1 MSGSSRAGAAG
12 DAPESGGRPAGAS
25 TAGDATGG
33 DTTGGGPL
41 GEGWP
46 DILLLSLGTTLG
58 WRAADA
64 VFVDQLRRAGAT
76 VAATT
81 VRIGASGRLRRAYP
95 VTDLVEAVAARR
107 ALRSALR
114 RSRPSALVISSTT
127 AAMLADAEGV
137 PYAVRLDAPAR
148 LNRPGVQNAG
158 LHALERRA
166 LARARL
172 VLPWSRAALD
182 ALPDA
187 AARAIVVPPP
197 VVPSGGGATERERLA
212 VAYIPDVKAKGLDIV
227 CAAWAEAAVE
237 DARLLVFGV
246 EPDRAIAHLRRVG
259 IPPPAAIE
267 FLGKTP
273 PSEFRAALRRARA
286 YVGGAR
292 WEDFGMAPLEALAD
306 GALLVTV
313 PSGGPF
319 EALAMART
327 LAPELVADAVA
338 PEPLAAALRAAFA
351 LPPPEVERY
360 RAEAAR
366 LIEPYRPEAVQIAV
380 KEEVLPALLG

>member
-1 MSGSSRAGAAG
+1 MKGPASAGR
-12 DAPESGGRPAGAS
+12 ER
-25 TAGDATGG
+25 
-33 DTTGGGPL
+33 
-41 GEGWP
+41 P

-64 VFVDQLRRAGAT
+64 VFVDQLRRAGASV
-76 VAATT
+76 VAAS

-114 RSRPSALVISSTT
+114 RERPRALVISSTT
-127 AAMLADAEGV
+127 AAMLADIEGL
-137 PYAVRLDAPAR
+137 PFAVRLDAPAR

-166 LARARL
+166 LAHARL
-172 VLPWSRAALD
+172 VLPWSRVALH
-182 ALPDA
+182 ALPPEA
-187 AARAIVVPPP
+187 AQAIVVPPP
-197 VVPSGGGATERERLA
+197 VVPSGEPMTERERLA
-212 VAYIPDVKAKGLDIV
+212 VAYTPDVKAKGLDIV
-227 CAAWAEAAVE
+227 CAAWAAAALD

-246 EPDRAIAHLRRVG
+246 EFDQATAHLHRVG
-259 IPPPAAIE
+259 VPLPAGVE

-273 PSEFRAALRRARA
+273 PVEFRATLRRARA

-319 EALAMART
+319 EALAMARR
-327 LAPELVADAVA
+327 LAPDLVTADVA
-338 PEPLAAALRAAFA
+338 AAPLAAALRAAFA
-351 LPPPEVERY
+351 MPPAEIERY
-360 RAEAAR
+360 RTEAAR
-366 LIEPYRPEAVQIAV
+366 HIEPFRPEAVQEAV
-380 KEEVLPALLG
+380 KEDVLPALLG

>member
-1 MSGSSRAGAAG
+1 MKGPASAGR
-12 DAPESGGRPAGAS
+12 ER
-25 TAGDATGG
+25 
-33 DTTGGGPL
+33 
-41 GEGWP
+41 P

-64 VFVDQLRRAGAT
+64 VFVDQLRRAGASV
-76 VAATT
+76 VAAS

-114 RSRPSALVISSTT
+114 RERPRALVISSTT
-127 AAMLADAEGV
+127 AAMLADIEGL
-137 PYAVRLDAPAR
+137 PFAVRLDAPAR

-166 LARARL
+166 LAHARL
-172 VLPWSRAALD
+172 VLPWSRVALH
-182 ALPDA
+182 ALPPEA
-187 AARAIVVPPP
+187 AQAIVVPPP
-197 VVPSGGGATERERLA
+197 VVPSGEPMTERERLA
-212 VAYIPDVKAKGLDIV
+212 VAYTPDVKAKGLDIV
-227 CAAWAEAAVE
+227 CAAWAAAALD

-246 EPDRAIAHLRRVG
+246 EFDQATAHLHRVG
-259 IPPPAAIE
+259 VPLPAGVE

-273 PSEFRAALRRARA
+273 PGEFRTALRRALA

-319 EALAMART
+319 EALAIARR
-327 LAPELVADAVA
+327 LAPELVTADVA
-338 PEPLAAALRAAFA
+338 ASPLATALRAAFA
-351 LPPPEVERY
+351 MPPAEIERY
-360 RAEAAR
+360 RTEAAR
-366 LIEPYRPEAVQIAV
+366 HIEPFRPEAVQEAV
-380 KEEVLPALLG
+380 KEDVLPALLG

>member
-1 MSGSSRAGAAG
+1 MTESGSADGAGEAREAGGTAGSAARG
-12 DAPESGGRPAGAS
+12 DASGGP
-25 TAGDATGG
+25 
-33 DTTGGGPL
+33 
-41 GEGWP
+41 P
-46 DILLLSLGTTLG
+46 DILLMSLGTTLG

-64 VFVDQLRRAGAT
+64 IFVDQLRRAGASV
-76 VAATT
+76 VAAT

-107 ALRSALR
+107 ALRSVLR
-114 RSRPSALVISSTT
+114 RERPRALVISSTT
-127 AAMLADAEGV
+127 AAMFAGV
-137 PYAVRLDAPAR
+137 EDLPYAVRLDAPAR
-148 LNRPGVQNAG
+148 LNRPGLQNAA

-182 ALPDA
+182 ALPEA

-197 VVPSGGGATERERLA
+197 VAPSGEPAPERGRLA
-212 VAYIPDVKAKGLDIV
+212 VAYTPDVKAKGLDIV
-227 CAAWAEAAVE
+227 CAAWAGAALH

-259 IPPPAAIE
+259 VPLPAGVE

-273 PSEFRAALRRARA
+273 PGEFRATLRRARA

-319 EALAMART
+319 EALAFARS
-327 LAPELVADAVA
+327 LGPDLVAQDVA
-338 PEPLAAALRAAFA
+338 PDPLAAALRAAFVLEA
-351 LPPPEVERY
+351 PELERY
-360 RAEAAR
+360 RAEAAK
-366 LIEPYRPEAVQIAV
+366 LIAPFRPEAIQRAV
-380 KEEVLPALLG
+380 KEEVLPVLLGREAGER

>member
-1 MSGSSRAGAAG
+1 MKGPHGLAGR
-12 DAPESGGRPAGAS
+12 GR
-25 TAGDATGG
+25 
-33 DTTGGGPL
+33 
-41 GEGWP
+41 P

-64 VFVDQLRRAGAT
+64 VFADQLRRAGAA
-76 VAATT
+76 VFAAT
-81 VRIGASGRLRRAYP
+81 VRIGATGRLRRAYP
-95 VTDLVEAVAARR
+95 VTDLVEALAARR

-114 RSRPSALVISSTT
+114 RERPRALVISSTT
-127 AAMLADAEGV
+127 AAMLADLEGL
-137 PYAVRLDAPAR
+137 PFAVRLDAPAR
-148 LNRPGVQNAG
+148 LNRPGAQNAG

-182 ALPDA
+182 ALPPG

-197 VVPSGGGATERERLA
+197 VVPSGEGATERERLA
-212 VAYIPDVKAKGLDIV
+212 VAYTPDVKAKGLDVV
-227 CAAWAEAAVE
+227 CAAWAAAALD

-246 EPDRAIAHLRRVG
+246 ERDRAIGHLHRVG
-259 IPPPAAIE
+259 VPVPAGVE

-273 PSEFRAALRRARA
+273 PGEFRAALRRARA

-319 EALAMART
+319 EAFAMARS
-327 LAPELVADAVA
+327 LAPGLVADAVA

-351 LPPPEVERY
+351 LTPPEVERY

-380 KEEVLPALLG
+380 KEEVLPALLE